1 MSPRANVAE
10 AACAVL
16 LSGILQSNR
25 ADSKKLFITDLLMIK
40 YIQGD
45 LEGLL
50 SRRHLIQQSQP

>member
-1 MSPRANVAE
+1 MSARANVAE

-50 SRRHLIQQSQP
+50 SHRHLIQQSQP